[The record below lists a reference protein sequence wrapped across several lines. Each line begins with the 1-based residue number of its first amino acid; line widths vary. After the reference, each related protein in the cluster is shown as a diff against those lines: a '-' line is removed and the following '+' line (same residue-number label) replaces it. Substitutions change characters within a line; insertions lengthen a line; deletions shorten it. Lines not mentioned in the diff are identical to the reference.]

1 MNNRLSRRDFLK
13 IASVLPLGFFAPPV
27 ARTLQPLVQG
37 GAGERNIIIIVFDA
51 LSACDLSFH
60 GFARQTTPNLARLAK
75 RGIVYHNHF
84 AGGNF
89 TIPGTASLLTG
100 VLPWSH
106 RAINLGGEVDASYL
120 NKSIFHAFSDRYR
133 VAYTHNVF
141 ANMLLSQFSA
151 GLDEYIPRESF
162 FLDTYDKLISTL
174 FKNDD
179 DIATVSWIRNM
190 QVHEDGSAYSLFLS
204 HLYENLQERRLEN
217 LEPRFPRGVPLAGTV
232 NHFLLETAID
242 GIGRRLVELPQPF
255 IGYFHF
261 LPPHHPYRTSKEF
274 FNAFRGDGV
283 RFLEKPTEPLARR
296 VKRNQARTRTEYD
309 EYILYCDQEFGKLYN
324 TLEAGGLLENSWVIL
339 TSDHGEMFERGI
351 DGHGS
356 DVLYQPVVRIPLVI
370 FEPGRQ
376 TGMDIHQPTSAIDI
390 LPTLMHLAGKKTVD
404 WTEGSVLP
412 PFSDQDSGRSVF
424 AVQAIDNAPRAPL
437 TQASI
442 IQVKENYKLHYYFGY
457 PQLPGGETVKLFDI
471 QADPEEMVDLYSSRK
486 GIATE
491 LLDEIKTNLQ
501 RVNEP
506 YST

>member
-1 MNNRLSRRDFLK
+1 MSNPLNRREFLK
-13 IASVLPLGFFAPPV
+13 LASLLPLGFFAPP
-27 ARTLQPLVQG
+27 LVQNLRPSVTQ
-37 GAGERNIIIIVFDA
+37 AEKEHNIIIIVFDA
-51 LSACDLSFH
+51 LSAYDLSFH

-75 RGIVYHNHF
+75 RAIVYHNHF

-106 RAINLGGEVDASYL
+106 RAINLGGDVDASYVK
-120 NKSIFHAFSDRYR
+120 KSIFHAFSDRYR
-133 VAYTHNVF
+133 IAYTHNVF
-141 ANMLLSQFSA
+141 ANMLLNQFSA

-162 FLDTYDKLISTL
+162 FLDTYDKLISTM
-174 FKNDD
+174 FRNDD
-179 DIATVSWIRNM
+179 DIATVSWVRNM

-204 HLYENLQERRLEN
+204 HLYEHLQENRLEN

-242 GIGRRLVELPQPF
+242 GIGRRLADVPQPF

-261 LPPHHPYRTSKEF
+261 LPPHHPYRTSNEF
-274 FNAFRGDGV
+274 YNAFKEDGV
-283 RFLEKPTEPLARR
+283 KFIEKPTEPLARR

-309 EYILYCDQEFGKLYN
+309 EYILYCDQEFNRLYN
-324 TLEAGGLLENSWVIL
+324 SLEATGLLENSWLIL

-356 DVLYQPVVRIPLVI
+356 DVLYQPVVRIPLLI

-376 TGMDIHQPTSAIDI
+376 AGMDIHEPTSAIDV
-390 LPTLMHLAGKKTVD
+390 LPTLMHLAGKKQAE
-404 WTEGSVLP
+404 WAEGNVLP
-412 PFSDQDSGRSVF
+412 PFSPRDSSRSVF
-424 AVQAIDNAPRAPL
+424 AVQAIDNPPREPL
-437 TQASI
+437 SRASV

-457 PQLPGGETVKLFDI
+457 PQLSGGETVKLFDI
-471 QADPEEMVDLYSSRK
+471 KADPEELTDLASSNQSL
-486 GIATE
+486 AAE
-491 LLDEIKTNLQ
+491 LHDELKAKLQ
-501 RVNEP
+501 QVNRP